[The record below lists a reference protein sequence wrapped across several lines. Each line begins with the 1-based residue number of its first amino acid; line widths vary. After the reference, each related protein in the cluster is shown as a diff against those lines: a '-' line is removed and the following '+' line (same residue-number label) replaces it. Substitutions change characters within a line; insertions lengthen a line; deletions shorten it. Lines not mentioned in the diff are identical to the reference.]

1 MVNGSE
7 ITIPNI
13 CQNPTRIG
21 LQETLCE
28 MGADISVENKRIYG
42 GEPVADLSVRFGPLK
57 GVSVPPERAPSMID
71 EYPILAILAS
81 TAEGKTIMKGIKE
94 LRVKESHRIKAVS
107 DGLRQN
113 GIEIEETEDS
123 LTVFGKPS
131 EKIFQIITHILKLL
145 GKREEK
151 TL

>member
-1 MVNGSE
+1 
-7 ITIPNI
+7 
-13 CQNPTRIG
+13 
-21 LQETLCE
+21 

-42 GEPVADLSVRFGPLK
+42 GEPVADLSVRFGPLR

-94 LRVKESHRIKAVS
+94 LRVKESDRIKAVS

-123 LTVFGKPS
+123 FLF
-131 EKIFQIITHILKLL
+131 FF
-145 GKREEK
+145 
-151 TL
+151 